1 MDTTLFPLMFIL
13 GCLMGQTDAARDIN
27 NLPCPG
33 FQKSFDGSCY
43 ELVSLQRTFHSA
55 QSWCERGGGHLAFIL
70 NEETQQFL
78 EKNLDSEKDWWI
90 GLAPATQNL
99 TQEPIVTEGPLSWLD
114 GSDVS
119 YANWEYQPTSNTAC
133 GYIQKNSGFHWT
145 ASNNCSQEINFIC
158 EFESGRSLACV
169 NSNATLQCGSGKV
182 IEIDDSFYGRKSLH
196 YCQLPS
202 QPPLPLQEE
211 CSWIDV
217 AINVTGYCHGLQV
230 CQAAADITSYG
241 EPCPGLGSYL
251 FVEYHCK
258 EGLQLNLKE
267 IAAVFENITVS
278 IKWLLT
284 PSSGNLTCVMIMGD
298 GHTINLDYPTDGRS
312 EGSVVHMY
320 SRAGVFTVTVECTT
334 SEWNVA
340 AHQAVTVQEP
350 ATEFDTIMCYCGNV
364 SGDSNNCRAINGKP
378 LLVQVKMKKGTN
390 ITYTIL
396 SAASPLA
403 KISVQQGIQAKNLTI
418 DSASLKQIGLGFH
431 PFTIVASNN
440 VTTPPVTTQLQVL
453 LVEEIQGLQASLVSQ
468 GSVTLGNEIQINV
481 SISHGVPA
489 SLQFKF
495 LSSNKTFFETA
506 EMKKAQQPEVFL
518 FTSRFAGIFEVTISA
533 SNGFS
538 EVNLNIGSL
547 TITPPS
553 SLFGDL
559 TNETLSAS
567 GNDSESK
574 LMKAETDIEEKFKAR
589 SAGGTALK
597 ITANPPMP
605 VVLGMS
611 VALTETGV
619 TDKKAT
625 FQWTCESPCWGQW
638 QQCEKDN
645 KMDKTSHTINIP
657 AKCLPDPF
665 VLGQLTLNV
674 GGAHQQSAKQ
684 CLSVTV
690 NNKVQI
696 TISCE
701 NNCNGNIQ
709 QNITLKAQCNPTCEN
724 YKWYYVG
731 DYDQNIPSSCN
742 LATQDK
748 RKVTLLKGSSQTFKL
763 TTAYQKMYG
772 PSIVIRAIGI
782 KGSDSGFTDHT
793 VTVPK
798 DTATTPAPPTP
809 PFCSITPSTGTVFT
823 LFTITCKDGTCTAPP
838 CTYCFSDNQGSTL
851 HCGSELVVNS
861 LHLPLGNKQKNYEL
875 EVTVTA
881 KNAAG
886 QSSTRTTAV
895 QVLNT
900 NETSDPNKLKDLVS
914 KEVAV
919 LMNSGEAAVSAM
931 ADLFQSV
938 SSVLND
944 QENQVDN
951 QKNTRMQLRE
961 EMLVDLSSV
970 IQNGSVQ
977 TVNDALKT
985 AEALKGLTT
994 RSDELTAYAQM
1005 ETSSCLQNLSQSLLS
1020 LVVAENSTS
1029 DELVLVAE
1037 PIITATGSV
1046 LTASESSSVENQML
1060 SSSLLIN
1067 AIDNIQ
1073 SVLLHGKLADEDPIV
1088 INTPTVS
1095 LSVNR
1100 LYSGSVSGQTI
1111 NLNNETTARFT
1122 FPLINDPE
1130 ILEEEAVNVKMT
1142 SFKVNPFAWAGEN
1155 EISGALGGLSLTRD
1169 NGSIIPVK
1177 NLTEDIKIYLPRTN
1191 DVPVNETIIP
1201 LRSSN
1206 IIKVNIT
1213 ASNVSLVLKLHPTW
1227 MVPLELFLGFQYQPN
1242 ETFYD
1247 AKHELPNKDDEY
1259 TWVLRPDDLSLQI
1272 GIYYLLIIP
1281 LWEVGPNTTNAS
1293 ISVTSI
1299 VASCKYWE
1307 EMSSNWS
1314 TEGCRVGPHTN
1325 STVTECFCNHL
1336 TFFGTFF
1343 VMPNVVDVSRTAE
1356 LFATFTNNPVVVC
1369 VVGALFLI
1377 YILIIIWARR
1387 KDIQDAIKVKI
1398 TVLEDNDPL
1407 AQYRYMLT
1415 VFTGH
1420 RRGAATSSQVTATLI
1435 GTNGESDPHHLYD
1448 SEKPVF
1454 ERGAVDMFL
1463 LTTPFSLGELQSI
1476 RLWHDNSGKLPS
1488 WYINKV
1494 MVHDLEKDQKWHF
1507 LCNSWLSVDIG
1518 DCVLDK
1524 VFPVA
1529 TEMDLKQFS
1538 NLFFM
1543 KTARDFRDGHIW
1555 FSVLSR
1561 PPHSNFTRVQRV
1573 SCCFSLLLCTM
1584 LTSIIF
1590 WGVPKDPAEQ
1600 KMDLGQIEFTWQQ
1613 VIIGFESS
1621 ILMFPINLLIVTI
1634 FRNIRPRGKK
1644 SVQPNLEVDKKQGKN
1659 GRVSPSEPPSPENI
1673 HKKLSPD
1680 SVIKDIRRI
1689 AHALSKA
1696 TKHTI
1701 PQLERDF
1708 RRTTDINKLLSL
1720 VDEIIRQHNGV
1731 DREFYTQSQKK
1742 EPSLVLTLGAVNIQE
1757 SSLIDS
1763 PEKTSQC
1770 RVDCNHFLYRQLQHV
1785 EKQLELLGPSKFGSP
1800 QSYVQAV
1807 QQVHSMKVLLET
1819 HFLSISPKSD
1829 RLCSS
1834 PIDNATA
1841 KKGCQ
1846 KGLPWWFVFIG
1857 WFLVLATS
1865 GVSAFFTMLYGLHYG
1880 KEGSIKWIISMAMSF
1895 FESLFITQPLKVL
1908 GFAAFFAL
1916 VLKKVDEEEEIGKNP
1931 LEETL
1936 ATPIDADMI
1945 LNKRR
1950 DSSCSVYHPPPPTDI
1965 EKMKSKMFKEQ
1976 KVFALIRE
1984 ILAYMGFLWMLLL
1997 LAYGQ
2002 RDPNAYFLTQHI
2014 RQSFTNG
2021 VPNTLA
2027 ISDIF
2032 NWANTTLVGCL
2043 YGTYPGFITDGN
2055 SKLVGSARIRQVR
2068 VRNNTCPLVKSVQSL
2083 VPGCNSPYS
2092 WDTEDTN
2099 SYGPGWNDILSNT
2112 SQFTSFWKYQTQDI
2126 LRGHPIWGS
2135 SALYRGGGYVADL
2148 GTDSQTAKSI
2158 LQYLFDNTWLD
2169 LYTRAVFVE
2178 FTVYNANVN
2187 LFCIVTLMMETSAI
2201 GAFQFGS
2208 ELHNVRL
2215 YQSPGGLHI
2224 FVMASEAIYFL
2235 FILYYMVIQ
2244 GKLMKE
2250 QKWLYFKSKWNLLE
2264 LVIIILSWSALSVF
2278 IKRTLLGNRDVDY
2291 YQSHKDQF
2299 ASFYDTAAADSVLGY
2314 IIAFLV
2320 LLATVKLW
2328 HLLRLNPKLHMI
2340 TSTLRRAWTDI
2351 SGFITVIV
2359 IMFLSYSIASNL
2371 LFGWT
2376 LYSYRTLMEASL
2388 TMVSLQLGSFNYE
2401 EVLDY
2406 NPVLGAFLIGSCI
2419 VFMTFVVLNLFISV
2433 ILVAFSEEQQQHQP
2447 SEEEEIVDLMLIKLC
2462 SVFGLKY
2469 KKEENTAKQMEQDT
2483 VQS

>member
-1 MDTTLFPLMFIL
+1 MKLKQKMLIVQTTVTSGRFKADWNWPNYFQSWEYGQQRQRMDITLLPLMFIL
-13 GCLMGQTDAARDIN
+13 GCLIGQTDATRDIN

-78 EKNLDSEKDWWI
+78 EKHLDSEKDWWI

-119 YANWEYQPTSNTAC
+119 YANWEYQPSSNTAC

-217 AINVTGYCHGLQV
+217 AINVTGYCHGLQA

-284 PSSGNLTCVMIMGD
+284 PSSGNLTCIMIMGD
-298 GHTINLDYPTDGRS
+298 GHTIDLDYPTDAHSLG
-312 EGSVVHMY
+312 MY
-320 SRAGVFTVTVECTT
+320 SFIIID
-334 SEWNVA
+334 A
-340 AHQAVTVQEP
+340 AKA
-350 ATEFDTIMCYCGNV
+350 DM
-364 SGDSNNCRAINGKP
+364 
-378 LLVQVKMKKGTN
+378 
-390 ITYTIL
+390 
-396 SAASPLA
+396 
-403 KISVQQGIQAKNLTI
+403 
-418 DSASLKQIGLGFH
+418 FH
-431 PFTIVASNN
+431 P
-440 VTTPPVTTQLQVL
+440 
-453 LVEEIQGLQASLVSQ
+453 
-468 GSVTLGNEIQINV
+468 
-481 SISHGVPA
+481 
-489 SLQFKF
+489 
-495 LSSNKTFFETA
+495 
-506 EMKKAQQPEVFL
+506 
-518 FTSRFAGIFEVTISA
+518 TSRFSLCFLSLSWVLSFFISIFEVKISA

-574 LMKAETDIEEKFKAR
+574 LMKAETDLEEKFKAR
-589 SAGGTALK
+589 SAGGTVLK
-597 ITANPPMP
+597 ITANPSMP
-605 VVLGMS
+605 VVLGKS
-611 VALTETGV
+611 VTLTETGV
-619 TDKKAT
+619 TDMKAT
-625 FQWTCESPCWGQW
+625 FQWTCESPCWGHW
-638 QQCEKDN
+638 QQCEKNN
-645 KMDKTSHTINIP
+645 KMDKTSRTMNIP
-657 AKCLPDPF
+657 AECLPDPF
-665 VLGQLTLNV
+665 DLRQLTLNV
-674 GGAHQQSAKQ
+674 GGVHQQSAKQ

-690 NNKVQI
+690 NNNVRV

-701 NNCNGNIQ
+701 KNCDGNSQ
-709 QNITLKAQCNPTCEN
+709 QNITLKAQCNPKCQN
-724 YKWYYVG
+724 YKWYNVV
-731 DYDQNIPSSCN
+731 
-742 LATQDK
+742 TQDK

-782 KGSDSGFTDHT
+782 KGSDSGFIDYT

-798 DTATTPAPPTP
+798 DSATTPAPPTP
-809 PFCSITPSTGTVFT
+809 PFCSITPSTGSVFT

-861 LHLPLGNKQKNYEL
+861 LHLPLGDKQKNYEL

-881 KNAAG
+881 KNSAG
-886 QSSTRTTAV
+886 QSSTRATAV

-919 LMNSGEAAVSAM
+919 LMNSGEVAVSAM

-961 EMLVDLSSV
+961 EMLLDLSSV

-994 RSDELTAYAQM
+994 RSDELTPYAQM
-1005 ETSSCLQNLSQSLLS
+1005 ETSSSLQNLSQSLLS

-1111 NLNNETTARFT
+1111 NLSNETTARFT

-1130 ILEEEAVNVKMT
+1130 ILEEETVNVKMT

-1177 NLTEDIKIYLPRTN
+1177 NLTQDIKIYLPRTN

-1213 ASNVSLVLKLHPTW
+1213 ASNMSLVLKLHPTW

-1247 AKHELPNKDDEY
+1247 AKHQLPNKDEEY
-1259 TWVLRPDDLSLQI
+1259 TWVLRPDDLSLQV

-1281 LWEVGPNTTNAS
+1281 RWEVGSNMTNAS

-1314 TEGCRVGPHTN
+1314 TAGCRVGPHTN
-1325 STVTECFCNHL
+1325 STVTQCFCNHL
-1336 TFFGTFF
+1336 TFFGSFF

-1377 YILIIIWARR
+1377 YILVIIWARR

-1507 LCNSWLSVDIG
+1507 LCNSWLSIDID

-1590 WGVPKDPAEQ
+1590 WGVPKDPAE
-1600 KMDLGQIEFTWQQ
+1600 LIIRLLTGQIEFTWQQ

-1673 HKKLSPD
+1673 HKELSPD

-1689 AHALSKA
+1689 AQSLSKA

-1834 PIDNATA
+1834 PIDSATA

-1931 LEETL
+1931 LGETL
-1936 ATPIDADMI
+1936 ATPMDADMT

-1984 ILAYMGFLWMLLL
+1984 ILAYLGFLWMLLL

-2021 VPNTLA
+2021 IPNTLA

-2068 VRNNTCPLVKSVQSL
+2068 VRNNTCPLVKSVQRL

-2099 SYGPGWNDILSNT
+2099 SYGPGWNDMLSNT
-2112 SQFTSFWKYQTQDI
+2112 SQFSSFWKYQTQDI

-2158 LQYLFDNTWLD
+2158 LQYLFNNTWLD

-2235 FILYYMVIQ
+2235 FILYYMFIQ

-2388 TMVSLQLGSFNYE
+2388 TMVSLQLGIFNYE
-2401 EVLDY
+2401 EVLNY

-2462 SVFGLKY
+2462 SFFGLKY
-2469 KKEENTAKQMEQDT
+2469 KKEENTAKQMEQDP
-2483 VQS
+2483 VKS